1 MGPEAWGLLL
11 EVIMETLLLEIGTE
25 EIPAGYIQPALESLA
40 ANLQK
45 KLDDARIDHGAIAT
59 CGTPRRLM
67 VEVAQVAPKQRSITE
82 KVLGPPERIAFD
94 EQGRPT
100 MAAQKFAEKVGLAV
114 RRLTVEASEKGR
126 YLVAVTT
133 QRGVSTPT
141 VLKTILPEVILATPF
156 PKTMRWADM
165 HIAFA
170 RPLHSVLALYG
181 SRVISFAL
189 DGRIKSGRMAA
200 GHMFMQPGRIKIQH
214 PAEYRQQMRQAQ
226 VIVDIAERRQA
237 VQQEIARAA
246 AEVGGSV
253 LPDEELVGIVTN
265 LVEIP
270 IATAGRFDEL
280 FLELPREILITA
292 MREHQKYFAVVDRN
306 GRLMPCFIAVNNTHT
321 RDMALVATGHE
332 RVLRARLSDARF
344 FFQADRQAALDDWV
358 EQLKGVLFQAKL
370 GSMHA
375 KVKRVQA
382 LAEYLAETV
391 RPELKSAAARAA
403 LLCKV
408 DLVSE
413 VVGEFPKLQGVMGR
427 IYASLKD
434 EPAAV
439 ARAIEEHYRPIYSGA
454 ALPETDLGALAAIAD
469 KMDSICGCFSVGLNP
484 TGASDPYALRRQAI
498 GVVQIMLAKGLAI
511 ALPDLI
517 QCSLAPF
524 ATQTVTTGEETAAS
538 VTRFFQNRMAHM
550 LAEEG
555 FAKEV
560 IAAVISVP
568 IEDIP
573 DVWNRVRAL
582 SALRI
587 KPDFEPL
594 AAAFKRV
601 VNIIRKAEGPVAET
615 VNPALFEHP
624 SESALY
630 DTYRHVVKQVTT
642 CLARDD
648 LNQALLEIASLR
660 DGVDA
665 FFDDVMVMVEEP
677 AIRSNRLALL
687 GKLAVLFNRFADFSK
702 IST

>member
-67 VEVAQVAPKQRSITE
+67 VEVAQVAPKQRLITE

-114 RRLTVEASEKGR
+114 RRLTVEASDKGR

-141 VLKTILPEVILATPF
+141 VLKTILPEVILAIPF

-498 GVVQIMLAKGLAI
+498 GVVQIMLTKGLAI